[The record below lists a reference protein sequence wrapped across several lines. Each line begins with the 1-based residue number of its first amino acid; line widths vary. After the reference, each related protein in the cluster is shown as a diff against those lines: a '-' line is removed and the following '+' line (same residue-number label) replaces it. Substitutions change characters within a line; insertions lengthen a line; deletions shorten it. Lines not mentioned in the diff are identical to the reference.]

1 MRIIS
6 GKNKGRQIIAPKSL
20 PVRPTT
26 DFAKESLFN
35 ILNNLVFLPDI
46 DVLDLFAGTGN
57 ISYEFASRDCK
68 TITAVDMNRNC
79 VQFIQQTAQR
89 LNYDN
94 LQAIQSNYL
103 SFINNSYNTWDVI
116 YADPPYDMK
125 AIEEIPSL
133 IFDGQLLNADGF
145 FILEHD
151 KSIDFS
157 EHAEFYD
164 HRHYGKVNFTF
175 FKSTQ

>member
-6 GKNKGRQIIAPKSL
+6 GKNKGRQIITPKNL

-35 ILNNLVFLPDI
+35 ILNNVISIVEI

-57 ISYEFASRDCK
+57 ISYEFASRNCRS
-68 TITAVDMNRNC
+68 ITAVDINRNC
-79 VQFIQQTAQR
+79 TNFIHQTAFK
-89 LNYDN
+89 LSFKN
-94 LQAIQSNYL
+94 LYSIKADYKA
-103 SFINNSYNTWDVI
+103 FINNTHKTWDVI
-116 YADPPYDMK
+116 FADPPYNMEG
-125 AIEEIPSL
+125 IEEIPQL
-133 IFDGQLLNADGF
+133 IFDNQLLNPDGF

-151 KSIDFS
+151 KSVDFS
-157 EHAEFYD
+157 KHAKFFD

-175 FKSTQ
+175 FKN

>member
-6 GKNKGRQIIAPKSL
+6 GKNKGRQIIAPKNL

-35 ILNNLVFLPDI
+35 ILNNLVFLPDTL
-46 DVLDLFAGTGN
+46 VLDLFAGTGN
-57 ISYEFASRDCK
+57 ISYEFASRESK
-68 TITAVDMNRNC
+68 NITAVDNNRNC
-79 VQFIQQTAQR
+79 VHFIKQTAAR
-89 LNYDN
+89 LNYEN
-94 LQAIQSNYL
+94 LDTVLSDYI
-103 SFINNSYNTWDVI
+103 SFIHNAHDKWDII
-116 YADPPYDMK
+116 YADPPYNMEN
-125 AIEEIPSL
+125 IESIPLL
-133 IFDGQLLNADGF
+133 IFDNKVLNVDGL

-157 EHAEFYD
+157 EHPNFYD

-175 FKSTQ
+175 FINRQ